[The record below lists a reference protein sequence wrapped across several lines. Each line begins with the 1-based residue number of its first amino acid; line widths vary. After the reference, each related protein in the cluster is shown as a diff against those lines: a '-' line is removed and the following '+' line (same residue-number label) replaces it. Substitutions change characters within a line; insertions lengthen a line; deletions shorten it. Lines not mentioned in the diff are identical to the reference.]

1 MPSAENEA
9 LIARLLE
16 VDAELD
22 AMLARMEAGELVDLE
37 EIERIRARLREAQD
51 ILTAASDDGRS
62 EGSARSNLTA
72 HGAPDARAG
81 EGAGVS

>member
-1 MPSAENEA
+1 VPSAENEA

-37 EIERIRARLREAQD
+37 EIERVRARLREAQD
-51 ILTAASDDGRS
+51 VLTAAGDG
-62 EGSARSNLTA
+62 G
-72 HGAPDARAG
+72 
-81 EGAGVS
+81 